1 MSKHIKLPH
10 LDYSGILRAAKAAV
24 RFGCK
29 YKTQICGGAA
39 CVLFFDDIRGRI
51 GRKKDRIEYEKN
63 NLKHQAIERK
73 HEAEI
78 RACKDEARQYQELP
92 KKVAVLEQ
100 IVENIT
106 ADRGDSE

>member
-10 LDYSGILRAAKAAV
+10 LDYSCIIHVAKGAV
-24 RFGCK
+24 KFGCK
-29 YKTQICGGAA
+29 YKTQICEGIA
-39 CVLFFDDIRGRI
+39 CALFFDDIRGRI

-63 NLKHQAIERK
+63 NLKHQEIERK

-78 RACKDEARQYQELP
+78 RACKEQANQGAEVQ
-92 KKVAVLEQ
+92 KKVAALEQ
-100 IVENIT
+100 IVENLT

>member
-10 LDYSGILRAAKAAV
+10 LDYSRLSHIAKDV
-24 RFGCK
+24 VSLGLK
-29 YKTQICGGAA
+29 YKGQILAVTAGG
-39 CVLFFDDIRGRI
+39 LLYDDIRGRI

-63 NLKHQAIERK
+63 NLKHQEIERK

-78 RACKDEARQYQELP
+78 RACKEQADQCADVR

-100 IVENIT
+100 IVQNL
-106 ADRGDSE
+106 AVDRGDSE